1 MHTFTRFFSILFF
14 ALASPLSA
22 HAEEATYELPEISVL
37 GVSER
42 KSPFDL
48 LPTVTKLSGSRLER
62 KKEISL
68 GETLSKEAGVSSTF
82 FGPNAS
88 RPVIRGL
95 DGERVRM
102 LENGIGLLDA
112 SGSSPDHAVAV
123 DPLVIDS
130 IEILRGPG
138 ALIYGSSAVGG
149 VVNLRTKRIA
159 ESVIQKT
166 ESDFSLRY
174 SGVDQGKAGGAVV
187 RAPLGE
193 DYVLSIDGSIRSTEN
208 YSIPGFARTNDQ
220 RANDPLPEE
229 AQGSVPNSL
238 NRTSQAAIGVSR
250 LFDKGEAGFAGLS
263 LSGYLTDYGTV
274 AEEDVR
280 IGMDR
285 VRLDASGEW
294 KRSGFFDSIRAKS
307 AYTKYEHKERDSLS
321 GETGTIFRSRGVESR
336 IDAKRGG
343 LLVGLQQQYF
353 RMSAIGD
360 EAFLPTTRNSSIAA
374 FGLQE
379 AEWGRWKPSLG
390 VRLDSASVTGEA
402 GSILATETQKQFFAP
417 SASLGFQYALTPAD
431 SAQAWSLGLNSTYTE
446 RAPNYQE
453 LFANGPHMA
462 TGIFEV
468 GNASFST
475 EKNTGLELSL
485 KARDRQGEFRLSGY
499 LQDFSNFIALSP
511 TGTTNPGEDP
521 LDPADDL
528 DVYEFRAIRARI
540 FGAELEYLYRVPER
554 FLAGKWELDFK
565 ADWMRGLDRTNG
577 GNLPRMV
584 PARGT
589 IGARYQGSLFSADAE
604 LQRVEGQSLLA
615 ANEVAT
621 RGYNW
626 VNLGAEVPVSGIFSG
641 LKAIFRAQNLFNV
654 EARNHISFLKELAPL
669 PGRNFIVGIQGAL

>member
-1 MHTFTRFFSILFF
+1 MNASFRIFHRLVGCSLVLSYSF
-14 ALASPLSA
+14 APSL
-22 HAEEATYELPEISVL
+22 EAVAGEANYELPEISVL

-62 KKEISL
+62 RKEISL

-149 VVNLRTKRIA
+149 VVNLRTKRISEKA
-159 ESVIQKT
+159 LEKA

-187 RAPLGE
+187 RAPIGE

-208 YSIPGFARTNDQ
+208 YSIPGFARTNDE
-220 RANDPLPEE
+220 RAKESKPDE
-229 AQGSVPNSL
+229 AEGSVPNSS

-250 LFDKGEAGFAGLS
+250 LFDKGNAGFAGLS

-307 AYTKYEHKERDSLS
+307 AYTKYEHEERNSLS

-390 VRLDSASVTGEA
+390 VRLDSASVIGEA
-402 GSILATETQKQFFAP
+402 GSILPTETRKQFFAP

-431 SAQAWSLGLNSTYTE
+431 APQAWTLGLNSTYTE

-453 LFANGPHMA
+453 LFAEGPHMA
-462 TGIFEV
+462 TGIYEK
-468 GNASFST
+468 GSDSFST
-475 EKNTGLELSL
+475 EKSTGLELSL
-485 KARDRQGEFRLSGY
+485 KAKSRQGEFRLSGY

-511 TGTTNPGEDP
+511 SPGQQEDG
-521 LDPADDL
+521 L

-540 FGAELEYLYRVPER
+540 FGSELEYLHRLTEQ
-554 FLAGKWELDFK
+554 FLAGRWELDFK
-565 ADWMRGLDRTNG
+565 ADWMRGLDRTHG

-604 LQRVEGQSLLA
+604 LQRVEGQNLLA

-621 RGYNW
+621 RGYTW

-669 PGRNFIVGIQGAL
+669 PGRNFIVGIQGAI